1 MKQCGAI
8 DDIKVR
14 KGRMENERGKL
25 SFEGVVLKTLLPQ
38 MKFFLCVIILMSN
51 TIII

>member
-1 MKQCGAI
+1 MKPCGAI
-8 DDIKVR
+8 DDFKVR

-25 SFEGVVLKTLLPQ
+25 GFEGVVLKKLLPQ
-38 MKFFLCVIILMSN
+38 MKFFLHVIILMSN